1 MALRGRH
8 FLVGWLLFL
17 LGVLAWVTARNTA
30 SHVLAGQLAER
41 RLERSAKEAERAE
54 LLRRIREAQSLAVLG
69 LRAEALGLQI
79 PPDSQVI
86 ILQQALPEVR

>member
-30 SHVLAGQLAER
+30 AHVLAGQLAVLR
-41 RLERSAKEAERAE
+41 QERSAKEAERAE
-54 LLRRIREAQSLAVLG
+54 LLQRIREAQGLG
-69 LRAEALGLQI
+69 ALRPRAEALGLRFSA
-79 PPDSQVI
+79 DSQVI
-86 ILQQALPEVR
+86 FLAQPEPAVR